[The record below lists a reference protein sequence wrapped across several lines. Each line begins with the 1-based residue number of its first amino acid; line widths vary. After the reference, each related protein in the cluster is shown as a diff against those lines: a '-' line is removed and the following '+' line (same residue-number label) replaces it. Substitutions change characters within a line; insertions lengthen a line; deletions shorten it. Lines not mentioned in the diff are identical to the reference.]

1 MSRPSRE
8 TVLSALFNAL
18 IASVQTAFTADTS
31 SGLATL
37 ANPST
42 TTGLFV
48 GLPVFG
54 AGIPR
59 GAVIQ
64 TLAPLTLT
72 LPATVTATG
81 VAMTTGFLTFGRRFR
96 HWSDVTAQPALFL
109 RDGDEELEYHNIILQ
124 RQTIKAEVWIYSR
137 AGDNPD
143 LAPTIALNNLL
154 DAVQSAFEPDSPM
167 ERRFT
172 LGGLVEW
179 CRLVGSILKSPGDLD
194 GQAIALA
201 DVEIIVP

>member
-1 MSRPSRE
+1 MTRPSRE
-8 TVLSALFNAL
+8 AVLTAL
-18 IASVQTAFTADTS
+18 INVLVASVQTAFTADTA
-31 SGLATL
+31 SGTATL

-42 TTGLFV
+42 TAGLFV

-54 AGIPR
+54 VGIPR

-64 TLAPLTLT
+64 TIAPLTLT
-72 LPATVTATG
+72 LPATATATG
-81 VAMTTGFLTFGRRFR
+81 IAMTTGFLTFGRRFR
-96 HWSDVTAQPALFL
+96 HWTDVTAQPALFL

-124 RQTIKAEVWIYSR
+124 RQTIKAEIWIYSR

-143 LAPTIALNNLL
+143 MAPATALNNLL
-154 DAVQSAFEPDSPM
+154 DAVQSAFAPDSPM
-167 ERRFT
+167 TGRFT

-179 CRLVGSILKSPGDLD
+179 CRLAGSILKSPGDLD

-201 DVEIIVP
+201 DVEITVP